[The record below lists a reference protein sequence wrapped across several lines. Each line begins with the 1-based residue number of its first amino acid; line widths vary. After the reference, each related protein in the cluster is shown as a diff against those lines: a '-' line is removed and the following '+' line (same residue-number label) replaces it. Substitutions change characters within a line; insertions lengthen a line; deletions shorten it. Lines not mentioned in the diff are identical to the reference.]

1 VIHPDSGITVQ
12 RGQTTREQ
20 PMSTLENL
28 KEIADLVKK
37 LGDIELYR
45 KIVELEGEV
54 IELTRESRRLDDEN
68 RKLKGKLEFTAKMN
82 FAVPF
87 WYAEGDHIPYCPEC
101 WEAGRIAVHLLYKGN
116 MAGGHRY
123 DCPHCENVFCSL
135 ATPAPRL

>member
-1 VIHPDSGITVQ
+1 
-12 RGQTTREQ
+12 
-20 PMSTLENL
+20 MSTLDNL

-68 RKLKGKLEFTAKMN
+68 RKLKEKLQFTAKMK
-82 FAVPF
+82 FVVPF
-87 WYAEGDHIPYCPEC
+87 WYADGDRVPYCPKC
-101 WEAGRIAVHLLYKGN
+101 WEAGKTAVHLHYKGH

-123 DCPHCENVFCSL
+123 DCRHCQNVFCSSN
-135 ATPAPRL
+135 TPAP